1 MTGTLTNMPKTPKTK
16 TAPTVQ
22 SPEPNVNFLLTLP
35 FEDRM
40 KGFQAE
46 YKALTNKWG
55 VYHLPVTIFDDST
68 IPGGLYSPKPA
79 ENFTPEN
86 AETATQV

>member
-1 MTGTLTNMPKTPKTK
+1 MPKTPKTK
-16 TAPTVQ
+16 ATALVEADKVET
-22 SPEPNVNFLLTLP
+22 SVNYLHQLP

-86 AETATQV
+86 TKDATQV